1 MNSSWDVAIFPS
13 RSDYNGFRSQRRQR
27 AGRPDCDML
36 RGKNA
41 CLQTPGLTKASLRK
55 TAFRRLT
62 RRRFDFFV
70 VVVKRYRDEV
80 PESANE

>member
-41 CLQTPGLTKASLRK
+41 CLQTPGGSALLRK

-80 PESANE
+80 SESANE